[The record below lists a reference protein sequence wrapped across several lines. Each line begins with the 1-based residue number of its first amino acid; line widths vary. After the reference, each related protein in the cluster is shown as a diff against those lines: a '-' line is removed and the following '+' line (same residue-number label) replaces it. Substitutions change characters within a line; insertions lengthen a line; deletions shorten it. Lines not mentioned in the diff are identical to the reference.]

1 MNKGNEANNRGE
13 AVKISRFEDL
23 IAWKEARVLTR
34 EIYLAAGKGPL
45 RQDFGLRDQLQRAS
59 VSVMSNIAEGFE
71 RLGTGEKVQFM
82 NIARASCA
90 EVKSLLYVCL
100 DNNCLA
106 AESVTE
112 LQTRCTRISRLTS
125 GLIRSVSQPRK
136 RLRLESESESKLES
150 EHESESG
157 RGKESESVTKSTAAG
172 SQTPIPI
179 SNTDSNPVPDSD
191 SDSDSGP
198 RPDSDSKSDSEHRF

>member
-1 MNKGNEANNRGE
+1 MKKGNEANSRDGAARIN
-13 AVKISRFEDL
+13 RFEDL
-23 IAWKEARVLTR
+23 IAWQEARLLTR
-34 EIYLAAGKGPL
+34 ELYSESSRGPL
-45 RQDFGLRDQLQRAS
+45 RQDFGLRDQLRRAS

-82 NIARASCA
+82 NFARASCA

-100 DNNCLA
+100 DNQYLDA
-106 AESVTE
+106 HQVDE

-136 RLRLESESESKLES
+136 RLRLESESESEL
-150 EHESESG
+150 
-157 RGKESESVTKSTAAG
+157 ESESVTKLTAAR

-198 RPDSDSKSDSEHRF
+198 RPDSDSNLDSDSDSEH

>member
-1 MNKGNEANNRGE
+1 MNKGNEANNRGR

-23 IAWKEARVLTR
+23 IAWQEARVLTR

-59 VSVMSNIAEGFE
+59 VSAMSNIAEGFE
-71 RLGTGEKVQFM
+71 RLGMGEKVQFM

-100 DNNCLA
+100 DNNYVA

-125 GLIRSVSQPRK
+125 GLIRSVSKPRA
-136 RLRLESESESKLES
+136 RLEAESGTALESETESESELKDELEL
-150 EHESESG
+150 ESESG
-157 RGKESESVTKSTAAG
+157 REAPAHFNS
-172 SQTPIPI
+172 
-179 SNTDSNPVPDSD
+179 DSNRDSD
-191 SDSDSGP
+191 SDSSP
-198 RPDSDSKSDSEHRF
+198 WPDSDSTRT